1 MKRFRGQKIYLLARR
16 YPSATERLV
25 LTKKQ
30 NQTNKPKICKF
41 IPILPFYSPFLYF
54 SVLYI
59 YIFIFLWTFETKI
72 THLNKIY
79 IFFSMNMRPRK
90 KYISKLSDLSLSLLC
105 LYYHLF
111 QLAEHCANRITQQQI
126 FPFDM
131 KIQERKTSQ
140 THTYYTFDLYF
151 PYNSIYIYI
160 RSNYFRI
167 PSSTLHII
175 EREK

>member
-79 IFFSMNMRPRK
+79 IFFSMNMKPRN
-90 KYISKLSDLSLSLLC
+90 KYISKLSDLSLSLSTLSILPSIPIGRTLC
-105 LYYHLF
+105 EQNNTTTNFSFWYENPAKKNLT
-111 QLAEHCANRITQQQI
+111 N
-126 FPFDM
+126 
-131 KIQERKTSQ
+131 
-140 THTYYTFDLYF
+140 THIL
-151 PYNSIYIYI
+151 YI
-160 RSNYFRI
+160 RFIFS
-167 PSSTLHII
+167 L
-175 EREK
+175 